1 MAYAP
6 CGAMRVDD
14 DDDENSNAWK
24 DEVKILMCIKKAR
37 ITMFEGIRQEY
48 QSL

>member
-14 DDDENSNAWK
+14 DDDENSNVWNH
-24 DEVKILMCIKKAR
+24 EVKILMCIK
-37 ITMFEGIRQEY
+37 IGPEY
-48 QSL
+48 QCLER

>member
-24 DEVKILMCIKKAR
+24 DEVKILMYIK
-37 ITMFEGIRQEY
+37 IGPEY
-48 QSL
+48 QCLER

>member
-14 DDDENSNAWK
+14 DDDENSNVWK
-24 DEVKILMCIKKAR
+24 DEVKILMCIK
-37 ITMFEGIRQEY
+37 TGPEFQFLE
-48 QSL
+48 

>member
-6 CGAMRVDD
+6 CGAMRVDDD

-24 DEVKILMCIKKAR
+24 DEVKILMRIK
-37 ITMFEGIRQEY
+37 IGPEY
-48 QSL
+48 QCLER